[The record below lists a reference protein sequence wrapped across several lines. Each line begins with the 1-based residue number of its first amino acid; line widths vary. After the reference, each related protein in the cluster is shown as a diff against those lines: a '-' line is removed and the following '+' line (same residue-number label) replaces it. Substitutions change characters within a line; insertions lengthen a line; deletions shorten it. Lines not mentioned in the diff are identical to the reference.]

1 MSEFRMPT
9 LGADMDAGTILEWKV
24 VPGAT
29 VHRGDIMALV
39 QTDKADIDVETFD
52 DGVVAS
58 LVVPEGT
65 RVPVGTVLATLAPP
79 GATPKPE
86 SHRPTRRPR
95 RARRSRPKTG
105 PSVLSPLV
113 RRLADELGV
122 DLTKVAGSGPGG
134 EIRRHDVEAAATHAP
149 ERRPVETERQPA
161 PGARVS
167 PRARKLAATLGIDT
181 GALTGSGP
189 GGAITGDDVERAAA
203 AKRAEPTEA
212 ATPVEAAA
220 AGRAEPTEAAT
231 PGEAAPIDRA
241 VAMRRAIAALMERS
255 HREIP
260 HYHLVSRIDLRSA
273 MTWLAVENEH
283 RTVTER
289 LLPAALLAAATARA
303 AQRYP
308 DLNGHWLDGQFRP
321 AATVDLGVA
330 VSLRHGGLLV
340 PVIRD
345 AANRPL
351 PEIMTA
357 LRDLVTRARSGRLRA
372 SDLANPS
379 ITITNLGDKG
389 VEAVFGII
397 YPPQVALV
405 GFGRI
410 ADEPW
415 AEDGMVGV
423 RPVVWATLAA
433 DHRASDGHRGGLL
446 LGALADLLQKPEKL

>member
-1 MSEFRMPT
+1 MGEFRMPT

-24 VPGAT
+24 VPGTA

-52 DGVVAS
+52 DGVVAA

-86 SHRPTRRPR
+86 SHRPTRRPPRPR
-95 RARRSRPKTG
+95 RPRPKTA
-105 PSVLSPLV
+105 PPVLSPLV

-122 DLTKVAGSGPGG
+122 DLTKLAGSGPGD
-134 EIRRHDVEAAATHAP
+134 EIRRHDVEAAAAHAP
-149 ERRPVETERQPA
+149 ERRPVETEREPA
-161 PGARVS
+161 PGAKVS

-181 GALTGSGP
+181 LALTGTGP
-189 GGAITGDDVERAAA
+189 AGAITGDDVERAAA
-203 AKRAEPTEA
+203 A
-212 ATPVEAAA
+212 
-220 AGRAEPTEAAT
+220 GRAEPTEATT
-231 PGEAAPIDRA
+231 PGEAAQVDRA
-241 VAMRRAIAALMERS
+241 VAMRRAIAGLMERS

-273 MTWLAVENEH
+273 MTWLAIENEH

-289 LLPAALLAAATARA
+289 LLPAALLAAATAQA

-321 AATVDLGVA
+321 APTVDLGVA

-351 PEIMTA
+351 PEIMTE
-357 LRDLVTRARSGRLRA
+357 LRDLVTRARSGRPRA
-372 SDLANPS
+372 SDLADPS
-379 ITITNLGDKG
+379 ITITNPGDQG

-446 LGALADLLQKPEKL
+446 LGALADLLQKPEEL